1 MIFENITNNNSISKT
16 IRFRLEPVE
25 GTKQFLEDGSIIWE
39 DKKRSEKYVDA
50 KRLLD
55 NYYRYAIDKA
65 FEEFTSE
72 DKEQISHL
80 LTLLSDDISRVKSNT
95 SSDRKDII
103 SLQQSCRKKIVEC
116 LKKNQTISCFSQA
129 KAKEIFLLMLD
140 DLPVDYSDKAE
151 LESIFGSFTSYF
163 KTYCFNRANLFSAGA
178 EDTAIANR
186 IINEN
191 FPKYLR
197 NLDKIHRIEKQHPEL
212 FLSISNEL
220 RINNLESWFSIEVY
234 TEYFSQKNIDIY
246 NSLIGKKDDEKK
258 GINQIINEYC
268 SQNKDVRRRDLL
280 LEPLYKQLLSEKSVS
295 DLIPYQYDD
304 MLELTSDLQNA
315 FSYKTKIHDAYY
327 ALKNISSYDADGIF
341 LSGNLVKEI
350 SNHCYKSW
358 NALPESL
365 EKLYIKKI
373 AESGKKLT
381 KKDVDS
387 AERYKK
393 EKCFSLKEILEA
405 AILCNNCGID
415 VIDGYFALYV
425 DSLWSKLNE
434 CESKIVA
441 LLRDSEGA
449 LEKNESNTEAIKDY
463 MDNLLSISS
472 ILSSFITEYDR
483 DKDAEF
489 YMAFDEIQTNHREI
503 IGLYNRVRNF
513 LTKKNDK
520 EKQFRINFNC
530 PTLANGWDRN
540 KEKDN
545 LCMILRKDGL
555 YYLAIMNK
563 SNKQGIEPDVVPEG
577 SGYYEKMV
585 YKYVPDPAKML
596 PKVMFPKSGKYKAI
610 APPSSIVSSINKKRA
625 GELEYYKPYFMSL
638 RDYEIA
644 LIDYY
649 QRAIPTYQ
657 DWVEYN
663 MTFKKPEEYESLS
676 EFHNDVNR
684 QGYFIRFDRVS
695 QAQIEKSVKDGSIYL
710 FKIANKDFSE
720 FSKGKKNLHTLYWKA
735 LFSEQNIKNTRI
747 KLNGEAELFYRPAA
761 KKENPV
767 IHKKDSWLVNRTTSD
782 GCIIPEEIYQ
792 EIYNFKNGRTDK
804 ISERAKEY
812 LGSVKCKK
820 ALYDIK
826 KDRRFY
832 EDQYFFHVSLTFNPY
847 VEDKLSVNEQ
857 INNALRTSEDF
868 NVIGIDRGERN
879 LIYISVIDKNGQIL
893 HQDSLNII
901 KDDENGRKFNY
912 QNKLVQV
919 EKERDKARKSW
930 KTVGQIKD
938 IKEGYLS
945 LAVHK
950 ITKLMFKYNAVV
962 VMEDLNYGFK
972 RGRFRFERQV
982 YTKFEEAL
990 IKKLN
995 HLCFKESEIEED
1007 GGILNGYQ
1015 LANTI
1020 SSIKEV
1026 GRQTGALFYIPA
1038 AYTSKID
1045 PTTGFANIFE
1055 MNDMTTKKDIQE
1067 FFSKFDSIYYDAD
1080 SDEFLFS
1087 FDYRN
1092 FKTRVKL
1099 NSHNAWTLSSRGVRI
1114 IHKKNGE
1121 SINEWPTKEIKN
1133 ALAEMNISY
1142 NDGLNIVDSIA
1153 NADATFE
1160 KLSALRFAFLHL
1172 LQMRNSDAE
1181 NDYIISPVKN
1191 KAEEYFDSRYC
1202 GDNLPKDADANGA
1215 YNIARKG
1222 LIYINRIKAAMPGE
1236 DIEFKL
1242 SDQEWL
1248 EYAMTH

>member
-16 IRFRLEPVE
+16 IRFKVEPIE
-25 GTKQFLEDGSIIWE
+25 ETKPFLEDGSILSE
-39 DKKRSEKYVDA
+39 DKKRSERYVDA

-55 NYYRYAIDKA
+55 NYYRVAIDKA
-65 FEEFTSE
+65 FEEFTSKEKE
-72 DKEQISHL
+72 DISS
-80 LTLLSDDISRVKSNT
+80 LLSLLADEISRVKRNQ
-95 SSDRKDII
+95 SSDKKDVIA
-103 SLQQSCRKKIVEC
+103 LQQSCRKKIVEC
-116 LKKNQTISCFSQA
+116 LKNNQAIACFSQA
-129 KAKEIFLLMLD
+129 KAKEIFFLMIKE
-140 DLPVDYSDKAE
+140 LPVDYPFKAE
-151 LESIFGSFTSYF
+151 IESIFGSFTSYF
-163 KTYCFNRANLFSAGA
+163 KAYCNNRANLFSVGA

-197 NLDKIHRIEKQHPEL
+197 NLEKIERIREKHPSL
-212 FLSISNEL
+212 FSLIRNEL
-220 RINNLESWFSIEVY
+220 NIDNLESWFSVDVY
-234 TEYFSQKNIDIY
+234 TEYFVQRNIDVY
-246 NSLIGKKDDEKK
+246 NSLIGKKDDDKK

-268 SQNKDVRRRDLL
+268 SQNKEVRRKDLL
-280 LEPLYKQLLSEKSVS
+280 LEPLYKQILSERSVS
-295 DLIPYQYDD
+295 DSIPYQYKD
-304 MLELTSDLQNA
+304 MNELVFDFQNA
-315 FSYKTKIHDAYY
+315 FSYKEKIQDAYH
-327 ALKNISSYDADGIF
+327 AIKNISSYDPEGIF
-341 LSGNLVKEI
+341 LSANLVKEI

-358 NALPESL
+358 NALPDGL
-365 EKLYIKKI
+365 EKLYISKI
-373 AESGKKLT
+373 VESGKKQT
-381 KKDVDS
+381 KKDVDM

-393 EKCFSLKEILEA
+393 EKCFSLKEILDA
-405 AILCNNCGID
+405 SKYCNNRD
-415 VIDGYFALYV
+415 VDILKEYFSLHV

-434 CESKIVA
+434 SESKVA
-441 LLRDSEGA
+441 SLLLDSEAA
-449 LEKNESNTEAIKDY
+449 LKKSESNTETMKDY
-463 MDNLLSISS
+463 LDSLLSISS
-472 ILSSFITEYDR
+472 ILSSFITECDR

-489 YMAFDEIQTNHREI
+489 YMSFDEIPANHREI

-520 EKQFRINFNC
+520 EKQFKVNFNC

-563 SNKQGIEPDVVPEG
+563 SNKQGLEPDEALEG
-577 SGYYEKMV
+577 SCYYEKMV

-610 APPSSIVSSINKKRA
+610 APPASIVCSINKKRE
-625 GELEYYKPYFMSL
+625 GESEYYKPYFTTL

-657 DWVEYN
+657 DWGEYN
-663 MTFKKPEEYESLS
+663 MTFRKPEEYESLN
-676 EFHNDVNR
+676 EFLKDVNR

-695 QAQIEKSVKDGSIYL
+695 EAQVEQKVKEGSIFL

-720 FSKGKKNLHTLYWKA
+720 FSKGKKNLHTLYWEA

-761 KKENPV
+761 KNENPV
-767 IHKKDSWLVNRTTSD
+767 IHKKDSWLVNRTLPD
-782 GCIIPEEIYQ
+782 GKLIPDEIYH
-792 EIYNFKNGRTDK
+792 EIYNFKNGKTDK
-804 ISERAKEY
+804 ISEEARGY
-812 LGSVKCKK
+812 LDVKCKK

-847 VEDKLSVNEQ
+847 IEDKLSVNEQ
-857 INNALRTSEDF
+857 INNALRSSDDF

-879 LIYISVIDKNGQIL
+879 LIYVSVIDKNGQIL
-893 HQDSLNII
+893 HQASLNAL
-901 KDDENGRKFNY
+901 ESNERGREFDY
-912 QNKLVQV
+912 HEKLVQV

-950 ITKLMFKYNAVV
+950 ITSLMLKYNAVV

-972 RGRFRFERQV
+972 RGRFKFERQV

-995 HLCFKESEIEED
+995 HLCFKERGLEEE
-1007 GGILNGYQ
+1007 GGMLNGYQ

-1020 SSIKEV
+1020 SSIKDV

-1055 MNDMTTKKDIQE
+1055 MNDLTTKEAIQK
-1067 FFSKFDSIYYDAD
+1067 FFSKFDSICYNAAC
-1080 SDEFLFS
+1080 DEFLFS

-1092 FKTRVKL
+1092 FKTRVNL
-1099 NSHNAWTLSSRGVRI
+1099 ISHNEWTLSSREERI

-1121 SINEWPTKEIKN
+1121 SISVHPTEDIKK
-1133 ALAEMNISY
+1133 ALGKMGINFAN
-1142 NDGLNIVDSIA
+1142 GCNIVDAIA
-1153 NADATFE
+1153 DSDATFDE
-1160 KLSALRFAFLHL
+1160 LSALRFAFLHL
-1172 LQMRNSDAE
+1172 LQMRNSDRE
-1181 NDYIISPVKN
+1181 QDYIISPAKSR
-1191 KAEEYFDSRYC
+1191 EGEYFDSRNC
-1202 GDNLPKDADANGA
+1202 GDNMPKNADANGA

-1222 LIYINRIKAAMPGE
+1222 LIYINRIKNTMPG
-1236 DIEFKL
+1236 DAVEFKL

-1248 EYAMTH
+1248 EYAMTN